1 MSTSEQHRAGSTL
14 TGVGAMQL
22 IGVGMMWG
30 RMPEAREACLWSRPL
45 SFSPPQLLLDLGETD
60 NLGLI
65 FGGLGEGGW
74 VSEPNSGVV
83 SSPPRLPLGY
93 APVLLRSVVH
103 AIAIEH
109 GMLLHTTPSVPKK
122 YKNLGS
128 NGTFSNTTNYESVQ
142 NVLYGFRF
150 LY

>member
-65 FGGLGEGGW
+65 FGGLGEGGGVGLRAKFW
-74 VSEPNSGVV
+74 GSLEPT
-83 SSPPRLPLGY
+83 
-93 APVLLRSVVH
+93 
-103 AIAIEH
+103 E
-109 GMLLHTTPSVPKK
+109 TTPWLRPCIIAQRRSCHC
-122 YKNLGS
+122 N
-128 NGTFSNTTNYESVQ
+128 
-142 NVLYGFRF
+142 
-150 LY
+150 